1 MLLHSPR
8 VHYRYSAESRE
19 PMATIVKTPSG
30 KWKAVIRK
38 LGWPTK
44 CKTFR
49 LKRDATDWA
58 RRVEDQMVRDV
69 FIERADCNVKRR

>member
-1 MLLHSPR
+1 
-8 VHYRYSAESRE
+8 
-19 PMATIVKTPSG
+19 MATFVRTSSG

-38 LGWPTK
+38 MGWPTT

-58 RRVEDQMVRDV
+58 TRIEDQRMRDA
-69 FIERADCNVKRR
+69 FIERGPARSVE

>member
-1 MLLHSPR
+1 VLNR
-8 VHYRYSAESRE
+8 VELKL
-19 PMATIVKTPSG
+19 ATIVKTPSG

-38 LGWPTK
+38 LSWPTK

-58 RRVEDQMVRDV
+58 RQVETQMVRDLY
-69 FIERADCNVKRR
+69 IDRADDDLKLR

>member
-1 MLLHSPR
+1 VRSCEDSVL
-8 VHYRYSAESRE
+8 
-19 PMATIVKTPSG
+19 ATSVKTLSG

-38 LGWPTK
+38 LGWPTR

-69 FIERADCNVKRR
+69 FIERVDGDVKR

>member
-1 MLLHSPR
+1 ML
-8 VHYRYSAESRE
+8 SRE
-19 PMATIVKTPSG
+19 EPVLATFVKTPSG

-69 FIERADCNVKRR
+69 FIERADDDGDFR